1 MRRNLASRD
10 GARVTPTSAPTEGY
24 RPAVVFV
31 HGLFS
36 SARTWRHF
44 DLLIES
50 DPDLARFSL
59 LHFEYSSPKFN
70 WNPLR
75 RIPDFNVLADNLQTF
90 LETEAADHTDLILV
104 SHSQGGLV
112 VQRFLSRM
120 LSNARGKDLE
130 RIRRVV
136 MFACPN
142 SGSEILLAARR
153 SVAFWKNP
161 QERELRPINDSV
173 ADSQKI
179 VLSRIIHARCIA
191 SDQCPIPIFAYA
203 GESDNIVTTASARG
217 VFPDTGILPGDHFS
231 IIQPNSR
238 EHRAF
243 RTLKMNLTGLT
254 ESSRNGRA
262 ADGLDPHKTT
272 DPIESSS
279 GNELGESDEGVNL
292 GGIEE
297 AYVEQPG
304 PEEESFVIARW
315 NPRHRTIDF
324 ILSPDV
330 ALSWIKKFG
339 EEDESN
345 V

>member
-1 MRRNLASRD
+1 
-10 GARVTPTSAPTEGY
+10 
-24 RPAVVFV
+24 
-31 HGLFS
+31 
-36 SARTWRHF
+36 
-44 DLLIES
+44 LIES
-50 DPDLARFSL
+50 DPDLAQFSV

-75 RIPDFNVLADNLQTF
+75 RIPDFNILADNLQTF
-90 LETEAADHTDLILV
+90 LEIEAADYTDLIIV

-120 LSNARGKDLE
+120 LSNARGRDLE

-142 SGSEILLAARR
+142 SGSEVLLAARR
-153 SVAFWKNP
+153 SGTFWRNP

-179 VLSRIIHARCIA
+179 VLGRVIYASCIA
-191 SDQCPIPIFAYA
+191 SDQCPIPIIAYA
-203 GESDNIVTTASARG
+203 GESDNIVTAASARG
-217 VFPDTGILPGDHFS
+217 VFPNTGVLPGDHFS

-254 ESSRNGRA
+254 GSSRIDRA
-262 ADGLDPHKTT
+262 VDGLEPHKTA
-272 DPIESSS
+272 DPTEPSS
-279 GNELGESDEGVNL
+279 GDELRASQAGVGL
-292 GGIEE
+292 GGIAE
-297 AYVEQPG
+297 AYVEKLA

-339 EEDESN
+339 EEDESS